1 MATVLMIEDR
11 QKRLGDKFS
20 RRQIFLLA
28 GFLDVRQSADFANI
42 LLLRIAGRFLW
53 AEMAP

>member
-1 MATVLMIEDR
+1 MAIVLMIEDR

-20 RRQIFLLA
+20 RRQIPLLA
-28 GFLDVRQSADFANI
+28 GFLDVRQYADFGNI

>member
-28 GFLDVRQSADFANI
+28 GFLDVRQSGDFVNI
-42 LLLRIAGRFLW
+42 LALRIAGRFLW

>member
-1 MATVLMIEDR
+1 MVIVLMIEDR

-20 RRQIFLLA
+20 RRQIPLLA
-28 GFLDVRQSADFANI
+28 GFLDVRQSGDFVNI